1 MCNRLFSI
9 SWGCASA
16 SLLGIAFLF
25 VGSSSELFLIN
36 LKKIDVYRFIGV
48 FRDSQQTLRRLSA
61 DSHQILIRFSAD
73 SQQILSRFSAD
84 SQQSQQI
91 LSIFCCCRWH
101 RQNCL
106 KVPQWKFVSSM
117 SLIAANS
124 RQILVRFLSD
134 SRQILISV
142 LSDSRQILVTMVVFK
157 TIVTYINSPLPW
169 RLKAFSVL
177 LKQ

>member
-1 MCNRLFSI
+1 MTKTFLQWSKFGI
-9 SWGCASA
+9 I
-16 SLLGIAFLF
+16 LGDNSF
-25 VGSSSELFLIN
+25 VVDWSKQKQKESV
-36 LKKIDVYRFIGV
+36 D
-48 FRDSQQTLRRLSA
+48 A
-61 DSHQILIRFSAD
+61 
-73 SQQILSRFSAD
+73 
-84 SQQSQQI
+84 QQSQQI

-106 KVPQWKFVSSM
+106 KVLQWKFVSSM

-177 LKQ
+177 F

>member
-1 MCNRLFSI
+1 
-9 SWGCASA
+9 
-16 SLLGIAFLF
+16 
-25 VGSSSELFLIN
+25 
-36 LKKIDVYRFIGV
+36 
-48 FRDSQQTLRRLSA
+48 
-61 DSHQILIRFSAD
+61 
-73 SQQILSRFSAD
+73 
-84 SQQSQQI
+84 
-91 LSIFCCCRWH
+91 
-101 RQNCL
+101 
-106 KVPQWKFVSSM
+106 M

-177 LKQ
+177 LILIIYFYVFYDFYILDDFYW

>member
-1 MCNRLFSI
+1 MYVRHNS
-9 SWGCASA
+9 
-16 SLLGIAFLF
+16 
-25 VGSSSELFLIN
+25 
-36 LKKIDVYRFIGV
+36 
-48 FRDSQQTLRRLSA
+48 
-61 DSHQILIRFSAD
+61 RFSAD
-73 SQQILSRFSAD
+73 SQQSLNRFSAD

-177 LKQ
+177 FLPESETNTNKNVLCYYLLTYLSNMFVSSCVFGFLELQSILKTFPH